1 MKDIKQLKINA
12 QSDNT
17 VIYPDIGKILTEIG
31 SVSGTGDKR
40 IGQIMEIIRRNT
52 ADADSKGKQ
61 YNE

>member
-52 ADADSKGKQ
+52 AIADSKGKQ